1 MRGFSEPEIQQF
13 VISVRDNLIDSMVVL
28 VDAMDVLGII
38 FEKGTNLRNA
48 DRLREMSRIY
58 KTKGKLA
65 SFNEMTDILHQLW
78 QDKGIQRCYE
88 RSNEFHLIDSAQ
100 YFLSKVYDLVQQK
113 SFYFVETILI
123 NSIFRSTTLWL
134 RDTVQAQMTFCER
147 GS

>member
-38 FEKGTNLRNA
+38 FEKGVCAQMYFFVEKINFENPFQTNLRNA

-100 YFLSKVYDLVQQK
+100 YFLSKVKDLV
-113 SFYFVETILI
+113 L
-123 NSIFRSTTLWL
+123 
-134 RDTVQAQMTFCER
+134 
-147 GS
+147 